1 MDKEA
6 LRALH
11 IIVKGRVQG
20 VGFRY
25 WTRSLA
31 KSLNVKGRVRNLVDY
46 SVEIIAEADTDTDTL
61 GEFLYALKHEHPY
74 ARVESLNS
82 EEVRLRGYA
91 DFRIEV

>member
-1 MDKEA
+1 MNKEN
-6 LRALH
+6 LIALH

-31 KSLNVKGRVRNLVDY
+31 RSLKVKGWVCNRADY
-46 SVEIIAEADTDTDTL
+46 SVEILAEADTETL
-61 GEFLYALKHEHPY
+61 GEFVYALKHEHPY
-74 ARVESLNS
+74 ARVESLSS
-82 EEVRLRGYA
+82 EEVQVKGYA

>member
-31 KSLNVKGRVRNLVDY
+31 NSLNVKGRVRNLADY
-46 SVEIIAEADTDTDTL
+46 SVEIIAEAAIPIL
-61 GEFLYALKHEHPY
+61 WENSFMLSSMSILMPVLK
-74 ARVESLNS
+74 A
-82 EEVRLRGYA
+82 
-91 DFRIEV
+91 

>member
-1 MDKEA
+1 MDKDT

-31 KSLNVKGRVRNLVDY
+31 KSLNVKGRVRNLADY
-46 SVEIIAEADTDTDTL
+46 SVEIIAEADTL
-61 GEFLYALKHEHPY
+61 GEFVYALKHEHPY

-82 EEVRLRGYA
+82 EEIRLRGYT

>member
-1 MDKEA
+1 MDKET

-11 IIVKGRVQG
+11 VIVKGRVQG

-31 KSLNVKGRVRNLVDY
+31 KSLNVKGRVRNLADY
-46 SVEIIAEADTDTDTL
+46 SVEIIAEADTDTL
-61 GEFLYALKHEHPY
+61 GEFVYALKHEHPY

-82 EEVRLRGYA
+82 EEIRLRGYT

>member
-1 MDKEA
+1 MAKET

-31 KSLNVKGRVRNLVDY
+31 NSLNVKGRVRNLADY
-46 SVEIIAEADTDTDTL
+46 SVEIIAEAAIPIL
-61 GEFLYALKHEHPY
+61 WENSFMLSSMSILMPVLK
-74 ARVESLNS
+74 A
-82 EEVRLRGYA
+82 
-91 DFRIEV
+91 

>member
-1 MDKEA
+1 MDREN

-31 KSLNVKGRVRNLVDY
+31 RSLKVKGRVRNRADF
-46 SVEIIAEADTDTDTL
+46 SVEILAEADTETL
-61 GEFLYALKHEHPY
+61 GEFIYALKHEHPY
-74 ARVESLNS
+74 ARVESLDS
-82 EEVRLRGYA
+82 EEVQVKGYA

>member
-1 MDKEA
+1 MDKET

-11 IIVKGRVQG
+11 VIVKGRVQG

-31 KSLNVKGRVRNLVDY
+31 KSLNVKGRVRNLADY
-46 SVEIIAEADTDTDTL
+46 S
-61 GEFLYALKHEHPY
+61 
-74 ARVESLNS
+74 VESLNS
-82 EEVRLRGYA
+82 EEVRARGYT